1 MDKNS
6 EGSDVDENSKS
17 AARGR
22 VNPNENSDSAAGER
36 VSPSGADQ
44 RDPSDSSEEDGAD
57 ESSKNL
63 SEEAKKEEQPTAP
76 TSFKPLA
83 SHSRKSLLSTL
94 TRHVHIQF
102 CNVYGYIHRGA
113 PQLIKYALF
122 IGRDSKLHWKPRR

>member
-1 MDKNS
+1 MDNNS
-6 EGSDVDENSKS
+6 EGSDVDENSYS
-17 AARGR
+17 AAHGR
-22 VNPNENSDSAAGER
+22 ANPNENSDSAAGER
-36 VSPSGADQ
+36 VSPNGADQ

-63 SEEAKKEEQPTAP
+63 SEEAKKKEEQATAP

-102 CNVYGYIHRGA
+102 CNVYGY
-113 PQLIKYALF
+113 
-122 IGRDSKLHWKPRR
+122 